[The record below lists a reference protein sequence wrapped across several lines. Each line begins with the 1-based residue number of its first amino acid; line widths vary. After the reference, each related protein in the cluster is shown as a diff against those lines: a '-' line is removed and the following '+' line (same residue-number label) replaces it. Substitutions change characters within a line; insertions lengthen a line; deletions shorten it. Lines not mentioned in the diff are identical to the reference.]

1 MSLGP
6 KENTA
11 IESMNQWG
19 GGGDNNGK
27 EYISNIVSEYGQ
39 DIPQPQT

>member
-19 GGGDNNGK
+19 GGGGITMVK
-27 EYISNIVSEYGQ
+27 NIYQ
-39 DIPQPQT
+39 K

>member
-11 IESMNQWG
+11 IESMNQA
-19 GGGDNNGK
+19 GDNNGK
-27 EYISNIVSEYGQ
+27 EYISKIVSEYGQ
-39 DIPQPQT
+39 EIPQPQT